1 MKRDQVQAYI
11 DQRAAQRAGIYRVE
25 MQDATHLLINGHQ
38 YELVQEYRDG
48 FEAEKLAD
56 RFSSVL
62 TKYDYIVGDWG
73 HTQLRLRGFFA
84 PDNPL
89 YEPMKGMELIPQY
102 LQEECNFGCAFFIL
116 RNHEVVLP
124 RSHRANPRNN
134 ATTTKRGQRHFGRRA
149 TKGSFVE
156 KRRRQNRPKPQQR
169 RHQEVKT
176 VTDQKQPSKR
186 KFVIRDK
193 KRGN

>member
-11 DQRAAQRAGIYRVE
+11 DQRVAQRAGVYRVE
-25 MQDATHLLINGHQ
+25 LQGATQVLINGHQ

-48 FEAEKLAD
+48 FDAAKLAD
-56 RFSSVL
+56 RFSNVL

-73 HTQLRLRGFFA
+73 HTQLRLRGFYA
-84 PDNPL
+84 PDNQL
-89 YEPMKGMELIPQY
+89 YEPAKGMELIPQY

-116 RNHEVVLP
+116 QNHEVVLP
-124 RSHRANPRNN
+124 RMHRTNQRSLGQN
-134 ATTTKRGQRHFGRRA
+134 KRGKRNGSRRSA
-149 TKGSFVE
+149 KGSFVE

-169 RHQEVKT
+169 KHQEVKT
-176 VTDQKQPSKR
+176 VTDHQQPSKR